1 MNIPKKDLTQHLE
14 NNTRKN
20 VRKLTFSA
28 GFTLIELLVVASIIS
43 LLSSFVLFS
52 VNKAT
57 TRSRDVAHKSD
68 LHQLQNSLEN
78 YYIEF
83 NSYPSTNNE
92 WWGKSNQGGNRD
104 DYIIN
109 LVPTYISKLPIDP
122 TSLLPGS
129 DWNGYL
135 YKSDGNDYKLMFY
148 GVMDNYPTSEQSYYD
163 PVRPTQSIAVCS
175 QDYACNW
182 I

>member
-1 MNIPKKDLTQHLE
+1 MFSKPFIKKYQ
-14 NNTRKN
+14 K
-20 VRKLTFSA
+20 

-43 LLSSFVLFS
+43 LLSSFILFS

-57 TRSRDVAHKSD
+57 TRSRDAAHKSEMR
-68 LHQLQNSLEN
+68 QLQNALEN
-78 YYIEF
+78 YHLEYGV
-83 NSYPSTNNE
+83 YPSTGSE
-92 WWGKSNQGGNRD
+92 WWGKSFQGGGRD
-104 DYIIN
+104 EYIVG

-148 GVMDNYPTSEQSYYD
+148 GVMNSYPLPGQAFYD
-163 PVRPTQSIAVCS
+163 PVRPTQAITICS
-175 QDYACNW
+175 QEFACNW